1 MLNLY
6 LIKSVPY
13 SHDQIIINTI
23 NKKVYDTF
31 YFDDVADAILEE
43 KLHL

>member
-31 YFDDVADAILEE
+31 DDVADAILEE